1 MKWIE
6 IKYLRLL
13 AFLLFFIIIGNLFS
27 QVFFLVTNSNYGDLL
42 PEGQSQVTFENNEI
56 ELVDWEFSGASNWEI
71 DSTTSYSGLYSIK
84 SGDIT
89 HNEYSNLSITI
100 DVYEAGSLEF
110 YYKVDSEYSVSGDYF
125 YDGLEFFVDGELLAQ
140 FQPDT
145 DGDSNW
151 QYINYPLDV
160 GIHTITWSYT
170 KDDNDGGTE
179 SDEDTAWI
187 DEITFPPSN
196 LTQDFAITLDP
207 QDMSSGLFSA
217 FVHPLNNDYSRMKAK
232 GGTFADFDLDGDL
245 DLFYGYTQS
254 HYFENKGSYFVELTD
269 EIDLNEAGI
278 RGVVV
283 GDIDN
288 NGYPDILKWR
298 YYFDTDR
305 SHFALLNFGN
315 HHFETTRYLDSDLM
329 ENLHSQGFIDVDLDG
344 DLDIV
349 AVEKEGDTQFYCY
362 INQGIDEDGDPIFV
376 LGFEFDRDDDDSSS
390 RTLAI
395 ADYDGDGDQ
404 DIFVPRKLGS
414 NWLFENQYII
424 NDMGNIVYQNNP
436 SEMFIEKSS
445 ELSLDDSDIEIEGST
460 GYGAAWGDYDN
471 DADFDLYLSN
481 WGKNRL
487 YRNDNGEFINVA
499 EFYNLESDSLSN
511 GAGWGD
517 FNNDG
522 LIDLWAANFKRED
535 DVYINNGDDIWDSSF
550 NPLFMSATQD
560 VVAADYNNDGQLD
573 VFTPGLQM
581 AHGHGPDGQGYKYTS
596 LLFENI
602 LQDSIPNTYS
612 WIKID
617 LEGSQ
622 NGFQNTGWSSNSNK
636 SAIGAK
642 VIIETNLGIY
652 FREVIAGKG
661 HGSMDPLQ
669 LHFGLGNS
677 SYIDNITVTWPSLD
691 TLTND
696 FKITNFNSPIELNQ
710 TYKIVENIGFVG
722 KKGDVNN
729 DQYINVVDVVQIIH
743 EILSN
748 YYDFNPAQFWAGDL
762 DYSNELNVLDLT
774 KLVEFVLSH

>member
-1 MKWIE
+1 MKWFKIQ
-6 IKYLRLL
+6 YLRLL
-13 AFLLFFIIIGNLFS
+13 VLTTFLLVIGNLFS
-27 QVFFLVTNSNYGDLL
+27 QVFFLVTNSNYQALL
-42 PEGQSQVTFENNEI
+42 PEGQSQINFENNEI
-56 ELVDWEFSGASNWEI
+56 ELIEWELSGNSNWGI
-71 DSTTSYSGLYSIK
+71 DSTDSYSGLNSIK

-89 HNEYSNLSITI
+89 HNEFSNLSITI
-100 DVYEAGSLEF
+100 DVYESGLLEF

-125 YDGLEFFVDGELLAQ
+125 YDGLEFYVNGELIEQ

-151 QYINYPLDV
+151 QYVNYTMDIGIN
-160 GIHTITWSYT
+160 TITWSYT
-170 KDDNDGGTE
+170 KDDNDGGTA
-179 SDEDTAWI
+179 SNRDCAWI
-187 DEITFPPSN
+187 DEITLPPSN
-196 LTQDFAITLDP
+196 LTENFAITLDP

-254 HYFENKGSYFVELTD
+254 HYFENKGTHFVELTD
-269 EIDLNEAGI
+269 DINLNDAGI

-315 HHFETTRYLDSDLM
+315 HYFETVRYLDSELM

-349 AVEKEGDTQFYCY
+349 AVEKEGDSQFYCY
-362 INQGIDEDGDPIFV
+362 INQGLDEDGNPIFE
-376 LGFEFDRDDDDSSS
+376 LGYQFDRDDDDSSS

-424 NDMGNIVYQNNP
+424 NGIDDPIYQSDP

-445 ELSLDDSDIEIEGST
+445 QLSLDDSEIEIEGST

-471 DADFDLYLSN
+471 DSDFDLYLSN

-487 YRNDNGEFINVA
+487 YRNDGGEFTNVA
-499 EFYNLESDSLSN
+499 EIYNLESDSLSN

-535 DVYINNGDDIWDSSF
+535 DIYINNGDDVWDNSV
-550 NPLFMSATQD
+550 NPMFMSATQD
-560 VVAADYNNDGQLD
+560 VVAADYNNDGMLD
-573 VFTPGLQM
+573 MFTPGLQM
-581 AHGHGPDGQGYKYTS
+581 AHGHGPDGEGYKYTS

-602 LQDSIPNTYS
+602 SLDSIPNNYS
-612 WIKID
+612 WIKLD

-622 NGFQNTGWSSNSNK
+622 YGFSNNGWSTKSNK

-642 VIIETNLGIY
+642 VIIETNLGNY
-652 FREVIAGKG
+652 FREIIAGKG

-677 SYIDNITVTWPSLD
+677 SYINNIIISWPSLD
-691 TLTND
+691 TLTN
-696 FKITNFNSPIELNQ
+696 KHKVTTIVGPIDVNKS
-710 TYKIVENIGFVG
+710 YRIVEDIGFVSN
-722 KKGDVNN
+722 KGDVTS
-729 DQYINVVDVVQIIH
+729 DEYVNVVDVVQIVH
-743 EILSN
+743 EIL
-748 YYDFNPAQFWAGDL
+748 FNHYNFQANAFWAADL
-762 DYSNELNVLDLT
+762 DYSNEINVLDIT
-774 KLVEFVLSH
+774 KLVEFILNH